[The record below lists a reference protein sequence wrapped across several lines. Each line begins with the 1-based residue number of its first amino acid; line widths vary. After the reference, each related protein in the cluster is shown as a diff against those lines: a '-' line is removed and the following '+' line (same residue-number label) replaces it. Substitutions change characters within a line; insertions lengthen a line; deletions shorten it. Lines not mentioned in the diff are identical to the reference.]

1 MERNQVEF
9 KSCQS
14 ELKDMSIHLS
24 KLEKQ
29 NLELRDTISSKESIV
44 MNLEHNNS
52 EIQQKVIKVEKLLKD
67 MEK

>member
-1 MERNQVEF
+1 
-9 KSCQS
+9 
-14 ELKDMSIHLS
+14 MSIHLS

-52 EIQQKVIKVEKLLKD
+52 EMQQKVIKVEKLLKD